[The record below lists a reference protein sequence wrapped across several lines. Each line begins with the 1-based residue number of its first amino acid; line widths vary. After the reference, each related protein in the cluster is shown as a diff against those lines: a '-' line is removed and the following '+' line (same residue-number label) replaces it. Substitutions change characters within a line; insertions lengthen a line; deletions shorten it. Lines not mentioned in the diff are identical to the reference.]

1 MLTAM
6 QKNDG
11 EVILMQIYVDADACP
26 VKDQIIKLAREF
38 QIPVTLVQ
46 SFSHYSSKT
55 TPEGVKTIYV
65 DSGADAADYRI
76 MKLASQED
84 VIVTQDYGLASLGLA
99 KGCNVMHHKGF
110 LYTNENIDSLLQ
122 TRYLNAMVRKSGK
135 RTKGPKAFSEE
146 DRKLFEARFRSLL
159 QEKTVDPQ

>member
-1 MLTAM
+1 
-6 QKNDG
+6 
-11 EVILMQIYVDADACP
+11 MQIYVDADACP

-46 SFSHYSSKT
+46 SFSHYSSKAM
-55 TPEGVKTIYV
+55 PEGAETIYV

-76 MKLASQED
+76 MKLVSQGD

-99 KGCNVMHHKGF
+99 KRCDVVHHKGF
-110 LYTNENIDSLLQ
+110 IYTDENIDSLLQ
-122 TRYLNAMVRKSGK
+122 TRYLNAMARKSGK

-146 DRKLFEARFRSLL
+146 DRKLFETRFRSLL
-159 QEKTVDPQ
+159 EQRRRARG